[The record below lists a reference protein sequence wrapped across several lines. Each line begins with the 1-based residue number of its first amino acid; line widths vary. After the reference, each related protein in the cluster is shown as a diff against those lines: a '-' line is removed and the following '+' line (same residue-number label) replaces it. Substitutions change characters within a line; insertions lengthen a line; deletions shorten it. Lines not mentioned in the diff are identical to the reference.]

1 MPLLSFELLK
11 SHNWVFSFA
20 GFVDCNEKFVFLC
33 FFPPSDS
40 VFITTKMVGSELLRG
55 VVPYINFKTTDQVC
69 QMRSLWPPPPPSCPS
84 FIAFV
89 RKEWKWDFSGFE
101 NFVCLFSKAI
111 EAKLQVS
118 VIIILLFSQSSF
130 VGFNS
135 LLQLNFH
142 CFCLGL
148 V

>member
-1 MPLLSFELLK
+1 
-11 SHNWVFSFA
+11 
-20 GFVDCNEKFVFLC
+20 
-33 FFPPSDS
+33 
-40 VFITTKMVGSELLRG
+40 
-55 VVPYINFKTTDQVC
+55 
-69 QMRSLWPPPPPSCPS
+69 
-84 FIAFV
+84 
-89 RKEWKWDFSGFE
+89 
-101 NFVCLFSKAI
+101 LFSKAI